1 MRFAVY
7 LSSTLKDL
15 EEERRAVQEALG
27 DQCIVRHSY
36 RASEQALVASCLD
49 DVAQARSPRSAKRTA
64 WSGLCSR
71 AHADPA
77 SSREGVPVRP
87 RCARRNVW
95 LAKGALAELP
105 RALQDVF
112 VHRWYAA
119 AETKDGDEKARG
131 LIDHLDGR
139 KDLVPETA
147 FGGAEVSQSF
157 REWC

>member
-1 MRFAVY
+1 MAGNGQWRRKQIEDGLAAWI
-7 LSSTLKDL
+7 DA
-15 EEERRAVQEALG
+15 ERRNLG
-27 DQCIVRHSY
+27 
-36 RASEQALVASCLD
+36 
-49 DVAQARSPRSAKRTA
+49 
-64 WSGLCSR
+64 
-71 AHADPA
+71 
-77 SSREGVPVRP
+77 
-87 RCARRNVW
+87 
-95 LAKGALAELP
+95 LAKAALAELP

>member
-1 MRFAVY
+1 MLHGWRVTVSGGGSRSRTGWRRGDA
-7 LSSTLKDL
+7 
-15 EEERRAVQEALG
+15 ERRNL
-27 DQCIVRHSY
+27 
-36 RASEQALVASCLD
+36 
-49 DVAQARSPRSAKRTA
+49 
-64 WSGLCSR
+64 
-71 AHADPA
+71 
-77 SSREGVPVRP
+77 
-87 RCARRNVW
+87 W
-95 LAKGALAELP
+95 LAKAALAELP

>member
-1 MRFAVY
+1 MAGNGQWRQQIEDGLAAWI
-7 LSSTLKDL
+7 DA
-15 EEERRAVQEALG
+15 ERRNLG
-27 DQCIVRHSY
+27 
-36 RASEQALVASCLD
+36 
-49 DVAQARSPRSAKRTA
+49 
-64 WSGLCSR
+64 
-71 AHADPA
+71 
-77 SSREGVPVRP
+77 
-87 RCARRNVW
+87 
-95 LAKGALAELP
+95 LAKAALAELP